1 MKSKLIQWLLVAAI
15 MLIGFA
21 ARFYKV
27 TEVPPSLNWDE
38 TSIAYNAYSILTTG
52 KDEWAV
58 SFPLNFKSYGEYKL
72 PVQIYASIPGI
83 FVFGLNELGVRITPV
98 VYGTLTIL
106 LLYFLAKELFSKKIA
121 LISSFFL
128 AISPWHIQLTRASFE
143 SSFSVFW
150 VLLGLLLLIKGLKK
164 PWIWVL
170 SVIPFAIS
178 VYTYNSARI
187 FTPLIIIAFG
197 IIYFKKVIPHIKQ
210 IAVSGLLF
218 VGLMAP
224 IILSIFTGEAAARYK
239 LVSVTDEKGLIP
251 RIEQQRNLST
261 YPKVITN
268 LIHNRY
274 TYVGYY
280 SIRNYVSH
288 FSPDFLFISGAGH
301 KQHHPQ
307 KVGEMFL
314 IQAPFIIWGV
324 VQLIRKKNKYNG
336 FLFTWLLLTFVP
348 VSLTN
353 DSIPHALRTVIA
365 APVYQI
371 FTAVGIV
378 ELFNLLKGKQMVIA
392 SLVMGIVT
400 IISFYLYYH
409 HLIVDYPR
417 LYSQAWQYGYKQVV
431 EYISDHEDE
440 YDLVVFSRSYG
451 EPHMFTLFFKAYDP
465 DKYQKVE
472 KVIQVDPNDWIK
484 IYSFDKYRFPDLSE
498 PGTMYE
504 DLVKENPGKKILF
517 IGKHEDF
524 VDGQNVLLNVKFLD
538 GQNAFDIV
546 DNK

>member
-1 MKSKLIQWLLVAAI
+1 MKSKLIQWLLVTAI
-15 MLIGFA
+15 LLIGFA

-38 TSIAYNAYSILTTG
+38 TSIAYNAYSILTSG
-52 KDEWAV
+52 KDEWGV

-83 FVFGLNELGVRITPV
+83 FVFGLNELGVRITPI

-106 LLYFLAKELFSKKIA
+106 LLYFLAKELFDKKVA

-143 SSFSVFW
+143 SSFSVLW
-150 VLLGLLLLIKGLKK
+150 VLLGLLLLVKGLKK
-164 PWIWVL
+164 PWLWVL

-197 IIYFKKVIPHIKQ
+197 IIYFKKVIPHVKQ
-210 IAVSGLLF
+210 IVVSGLLF

-288 FSPDFLFISGAGH
+288 FAPDFLFISGAGH

-314 IQAPFIIWGV
+314 IQAPFVIWGI

-336 FLFTWLLLTFVP
+336 LLFAWLLLTFVP

-365 APVYQI
+365 APIYQI

-378 ELFNLLKGKQMVIA
+378 ELFNLLKGKRLIVA
-392 SLVMGIVT
+392 SLMLGIAT

-451 EPHMFTLFFKAYDP
+451 EPHMFTLFFKMYDP
-465 DKYQKVE
+465 ERYQKAD

-498 PGTMYE
+498 PGTMYK
-504 DLVKENPGKKILF
+504 DLVKENPGKEILF

-524 VDGQNVLLNVKFLD
+524 VDGQKVLLNVKFLD
-538 GQNAFDIV
+538 GQDAFDIV

>member
-1 MKSKLIQWLLVAAI
+1 MKSRLIQWILVTAILLV
-15 MLIGFA
+15 GFV

-52 KDEWAV
+52 KDEWGV

-72 PVQIYASIPGI
+72 PVQIYASILGI

-106 LLYFLAKELFSKKIA
+106 LLYFLAKELFNKKIA

-143 SSFSVFW
+143 SSFSLFW
-150 VLLGLLLLIKGLKK
+150 VLLGMLLLVKGLKK
-164 PWIWVL
+164 PWLWVL

-187 FTPLIIIAFG
+187 FTPLIIIVFG
-197 IIYFKKVIPHIKQ
+197 IIYFKKVIPHVKQ
-210 IAVSGLLF
+210 IVVAGLLF
-218 VGLMAP
+218 IGLMAP

-314 IQAPFIIWGV
+314 IQAPFVIWGI

-336 FLFTWLLLTFVP
+336 FLFAWLLLTFVP

-365 APVYQI
+365 APIYQI

-378 ELFNLLKGKQMVIA
+378 ELFNLLKGKRLIVTSLLLGIA
-392 SLVMGIVT
+392 T

-431 EYISDHEDE
+431 EYITDHEDE

-451 EPHMFTLFFKAYDP
+451 EPHMFTLFFKMYDP
-465 DKYQKVE
+465 ERYQKAD

-504 DLVKENPGKKILF
+504 NLVKENPGKKILF

-524 VDGQNVLLNVKFLD
+524 VDGQKVLLNVKFLD
-538 GQNAFDIV
+538 GQDAFDIV

>member
-1 MKSKLIQWLLVAAI
+1 MKSKVIQWLLVTAI
-15 MLIGFA
+15 LLIGFA

-38 TSIAYNAYSILTTG
+38 TSIAYNAYSILTSG
-52 KDEWAV
+52 KDEWGV

-83 FVFGLNELGVRITPV
+83 FVFGLNELGVRITPI

-106 LLYFLAKELFSKKIA
+106 LLYFLAKELFDKKVA

-150 VLLGLLLLIKGLKK
+150 VLLGLLLLVKGLKK
-164 PWIWVL
+164 PWLWVL

-197 IIYFKKVIPHIKQ
+197 IIYFKKVIPHVKQ
-210 IAVSGLLF
+210 IVVSGLLF

-314 IQAPFIIWGV
+314 IQAPFVIWGI

-336 FLFTWLLLTFVP
+336 LLFAWLLLTFVP

-365 APVYQI
+365 APIYQI

-378 ELFNLLKGKQMVIA
+378 ELFNLLKGKRLIVA
-392 SLVMGIVT
+392 SLMLGIAT

-451 EPHMFTLFFKAYDP
+451 EPHMFTLFFKMYDP
-465 DKYQKVE
+465 ERYQKAD

-498 PGTMYE
+498 PGTMYK
-504 DLVKENPGKKILF
+504 DLVKEYPGKEILF

-524 VDGQNVLLNVKFLD
+524 VDGQKVLLNVKFLD
-538 GQNAFDIV
+538 GQDAFDIV

>member
-1 MKSKLIQWLLVAAI
+1 MKSKLIQWLLVTAI
-15 MLIGFA
+15 LLIGFA

-38 TSIAYNAYSILTTG
+38 TSIAYNAYSILTSG
-52 KDEWAV
+52 KDEWGV

-83 FVFGLNELGVRITPV
+83 FVFGLNELGVRITPI

-106 LLYFLAKELFSKKIA
+106 LLYFLAKELFDKKVA

-143 SSFSVFW
+143 SSFSVLW
-150 VLLGLLLLIKGLKK
+150 VLLGLLLLVKGLKK
-164 PWIWVL
+164 PWLWVL

-197 IIYFKKVIPHIKQ
+197 IIYFKKVIPHVKQ
-210 IAVSGLLF
+210 IVVSGLLF
-218 VGLMAP
+218 FGLMAP

-288 FSPDFLFISGAGH
+288 FAPDFLFISGAGH

-314 IQAPFIIWGV
+314 IQAPFVIWGI

-336 FLFTWLLLTFVP
+336 LLFAWLLLTFVP

-365 APVYQI
+365 APIYQI

-378 ELFNLLKGKQMVIA
+378 ELFNLLKGKRLIVA
-392 SLVMGIVT
+392 SLMLGIAT

-451 EPHMFTLFFKAYDP
+451 EPHMFTLFFKMYDP
-465 DKYQKVE
+465 ERYQKAD

-498 PGTMYE
+498 PGTMYK
-504 DLVKENPGKKILF
+504 DLVKENPGKEILF

-524 VDGQNVLLNVKFLD
+524 VDGQKVLLNVKFLD
-538 GQNAFDIV
+538 GQDAFDIV

>member
-1 MKSKLIQWLLVAAI
+1 MKSKVIQWLLVTAI
-15 MLIGFA
+15 LLIGFA

-38 TSIAYNAYSILTTG
+38 TSIAYNAYSILTSG
-52 KDEWAV
+52 KDEWGV

-83 FVFGLNELGVRITPV
+83 FVFGLNELGVRITPI

-106 LLYFLAKELFSKKIA
+106 LLYFLAKELFDKKVA

-150 VLLGLLLLIKGLKK
+150 VLLGLLLLVKGLKK
-164 PWIWVL
+164 PWLWVL

-197 IIYFKKVIPHIKQ
+197 IIYFKKVIPHVKQ
-210 IAVSGLLF
+210 IVVSGLLF

-314 IQAPFIIWGV
+314 IQAPFVIWGI

-336 FLFTWLLLTFVP
+336 LLFAWLLLTFVP

-365 APVYQI
+365 APIYQI

-378 ELFNLLKGKQMVIA
+378 ELFNLLKGKRLIVASQMLGIA
-392 SLVMGIVT
+392 T

-451 EPHMFTLFFKAYDP
+451 EPHMFTLFFKMYDP
-465 DKYQKVE
+465 ERYQKAD

-498 PGTMYE
+498 PGTMYK
-504 DLVKENPGKKILF
+504 DLVKEYPGKEILF

-524 VDGQNVLLNVKFLD
+524 VDGQKVLLNVKFLD
-538 GQNAFDIV
+538 GQDAFDIV

>member
-1 MKSKLIQWLLVAAI
+1 MKSKLIQWLLVTAI
-15 MLIGFA
+15 LLIGFA

-38 TSIAYNAYSILTTG
+38 TSIAYNAYSILTSG
-52 KDEWAV
+52 KDEWGV

-83 FVFGLNELGVRITPV
+83 FVFGLNELGVRITPI

-106 LLYFLAKELFSKKIA
+106 LLYFLAKELFDKKVA

-143 SSFSVFW
+143 SSFSVLW
-150 VLLGLLLLIKGLKK
+150 VLLGLLLLVKGLKK
-164 PWIWVL
+164 PWLWVL

-197 IIYFKKVIPHIKQ
+197 IIYFKKVIPHVKQ
-210 IAVSGLLF
+210 IVVSGLLF
-218 VGLMAP
+218 FGLMAP

-314 IQAPFIIWGV
+314 IQAPFVIWGI

-336 FLFTWLLLTFVP
+336 LLFAWLLLTFVP

-365 APVYQI
+365 APIYQI

-378 ELFNLLKGKQMVIA
+378 ELFNLLKGKRLIVA
-392 SLVMGIVT
+392 SLMLGIAT

-451 EPHMFTLFFKAYDP
+451 EPHMFTLFFKMYDP
-465 DKYQKVE
+465 ERYQKAD

-498 PGTMYE
+498 PGTMYK
-504 DLVKENPGKKILF
+504 DLVKENPGKEILF

-524 VDGQNVLLNVKFLD
+524 VDGQKVLLNVKFLD
-538 GQNAFDIV
+538 GQDAFDIV